1 MKYVIFLGDGMA
13 DEPVAEIGGRTPLQ
27 AARKPNIDR
36 IAREGRCG
44 LLHTIT
50 DPVLPAGSDA
60 ANLAVMGYDVR
71 RVIQGRG
78 VLEAASMGVDIPD
91 GAIAMRMNL
100 ICIEDG
106 CIRNH
111 SAGHIS
117 TEEARHLI
125 AALERELGGDGIS
138 FHTGVSYRHL
148 LVGRGLH
155 PALECAPPHDHP
167 GEAVEPLMIRAK
179 EPAAQATADRLND
192 LTRRSWD
199 VLKDH
204 PINRSRREAGRDAAN
219 SIWLWSPGV
228 RPSMPTFQER
238 FGVTGAVISAVDLI
252 RGIGVYAGLEVLHVE
267 GATGLWDTN
276 YEGKADACL
285 SALERHD
292 FVFVHVEGPDEAGH
306 EGDLEIKIR
315 TIEDLDTRLIGRVM
329 EGLAARGMEARLA
342 VLPDHPTPVARRVHT
357 RAAVPF
363 AICGPGIEADA
374 VERYDEASCAA
385 GGFGELR
392 GDAFIRAVF
401 GR

>member
-1 MKYVIFLGDGMA
+1 
-13 DEPVAEIGGRTPLQ
+13 
-27 AARKPNIDR
+27 
-36 IAREGRCG
+36 
-44 LLHTIT
+44 
-50 DPVLPAGSDA
+50 
-60 ANLAVMGYDVR
+60 
-71 RVIQGRG
+71 
-78 VLEAASMGVDIPD
+78 
-91 GAIAMRMNL
+91 
-100 ICIEDG
+100 
-106 CIRNH
+106 
-111 SAGHIS
+111 
-117 TEEARHLI
+117 
-125 AALERELGGDGIS
+125 
-138 FHTGVSYRHL
+138 
-148 LVGRGLH
+148 
-155 PALECAPPHDHP
+155 
-167 GEAVEPLMIRAK
+167 
-179 EPAAQATADRLND
+179 
-192 LTRRSWD
+192 
-199 VLKDH
+199 
-204 PINRSRREAGRDAAN
+204 
-219 SIWLWSPGV
+219 
-228 RPSMPTFQER
+228 MPTFQER